1 MNLVES
7 MEKIVKISKASVDG
21 KLVARPKF
29 WSGHKVH
36 EEPRK
41 IKKIQKQKKCVFKI
55 PKLGCFRNMHNG
67 PNVCEEKDRKGR
79 INNSFDNKALISME
93 IFISIELVETFHGSQ
108 VFH

>member
-1 MNLVES
+1 
-7 MEKIVKISKASVDG
+7 
-21 KLVARPKF
+21 
-29 WSGHKVH
+29 
-36 EEPRK
+36 
-41 IKKIQKQKKCVFKI
+41 
-55 PKLGCFRNMHNG
+55 MHNG